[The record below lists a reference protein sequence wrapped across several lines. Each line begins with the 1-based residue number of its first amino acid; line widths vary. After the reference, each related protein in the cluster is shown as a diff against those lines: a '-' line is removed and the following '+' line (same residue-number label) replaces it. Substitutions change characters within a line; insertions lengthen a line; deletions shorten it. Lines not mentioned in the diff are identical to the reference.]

1 MWTCLSRGEGQFI
14 HLYESSA
21 TVLIAHSRL
30 LRLISQAISAFSRD
44 FLCYWW
50 LGRIPIKLQL
60 TSKSC
65 LILDFVVNVLEI
77 LVWYEKRLVGAC
89 VDFPLKNHER
99 KEAGE
104 YVRKKNGLSIWDSL
118 SSHLFFCYLDGNGK
132 VLKLLCDVWKE
143 VISKWKR
150 LYKQFRVLSC
160 NCLGDW
166 CIWCYFWRMQ
176 VACRR
181 AQTNWIVYFYRVIAL
196 SSYRW
201 SFEVLA
207 FRYAFFRAS
216 AASAVY
222 FQFWQKIKVYRS
234 LCFVSKV
241 FFDMTHNRQ
250 GWLPK

>member
-1 MWTCLSRGEGQFI
+1 M
-14 HLYESSA
+14 A
-21 TVLIAHSRL
+21 
-30 LRLISQAISAFSRD
+30 
-44 FLCYWW
+44 
-50 LGRIPIKLQL
+50 GRCP
-60 TSKSC
+60 C
-65 LILDFVVNVLEI
+65 
-77 LVWYEKRLVGAC
+77 R
-89 VDFPLKNHER
+89 FPLKNCER

-104 YVRKKNGLSIWDSL
+104 YIRKKNGLSIWDNL
-118 SSHLFFCYLDGNGK
+118 SSHFFFCYLDGNGK

-160 NCLGDW
+160 NCLADW

-201 SFEVLA
+201 AFEVLA
-207 FRYAFFRAS
+207 FLYAFFRAS

-241 FFDMTHNRQ
+241 FFDMTHNQQGQLPMKIKKGQCQVKKVRQ
-250 GWLPK
+250 RQC

>member
-1 MWTCLSRGEGQFI
+1 MLNLRFCCDCSGNF
-14 HLYESSA
+14 S
-21 TVLIAHSRL
+21 LIWETA
-30 LRLISQAISAFSRD
+30 
-44 FLCYWW
+44 
-50 LGRIPIKLQL
+50 GRCP
-60 TSKSC
+60 C
-65 LILDFVVNVLEI
+65 
-77 LVWYEKRLVGAC
+77 R
-89 VDFPLKNHER
+89 FPLKNCER

-104 YVRKKNGLSIWDSL
+104 YIRKKNGLSIWDNL
-118 SSHLFFCYLDGNGK
+118 SSHFFFCYLDGNGK

-201 SFEVLA
+201 AFEVLA
-207 FRYAFFRAS
+207 FLYAFFRAS

-234 LCFVSKV
+234 LCFVSKI

-250 GWLPK
+250 GRLPK